1 MLLHKTIL
9 FSALLISLQSQAQSG
24 DPVLRPDSADCIIP
38 FTLVGKLIVIQASAD
53 TSSGNFILDTG
64 APGLVLNNTYFRD
77 YPVTVPHNGS
87 RSDINGSS
95 EHLEQTT
102 VKHFRFGAMHY
113 YRMGADLVPL
123 GHLERTRGL
132 KIMGLIGVSFFKECE
147 MIIDYKAGIIRLHH
161 IERKDAKSYRNE
173 LLSDTSKYA
182 AYPIELRDNRILIKT
197 RIAQRDVRFAID
209 YAAETSIL
217 DSRLPDKVLDS
228 VTIDGRIILS
238 GVGTK
243 KVEALSGELSG
254 LHIGNVKIPSLPV
267 IITHLDNTCFGGVD
281 CINGV
286 LGYDF
291 IASSTIAINFRKRI
305 LYILK

>member
-1 MLLHKTIL
+1 VAFHC
-9 FSALLISLQSQAQSG
+9 QAQFR
-24 DPVLRPDSADCIIP
+24 DPVLRPDSADCIVP

-77 YPVTVPHNGS
+77 YPVTVPHGGS
-87 RSDINGSS
+87 RSDINGGG
-95 EHLEQTT
+95 EPLEQTT
-102 VKHFRFGAMHY
+102 VAHFRFGAMHY

-147 MIIDYKAGIIRLHH
+147 MIIDYKANVIRLHH
-161 IERKDAKSYRNE
+161 IGRKDAKTYTNE
-173 LLSDTSKYA
+173 QLSDTSKYA
-182 AYPIELRDNRILIKT
+182 AYPIELRDNRILIRT

-217 DSRLPDKVLDS
+217 DSRLPDRVLDS
-228 VTIDGRIILS
+228 VMIDGRILLS

-243 KVEALSGELSG
+243 KVEALSGQLSG
-254 LHIGNVKIPSLPV
+254 LHIGDVKIPSLPV
-267 IITHLDNTCFGGVD
+267 IITHLENTCFGGMD

-291 IASSTIAINFRKRI
+291 ISSSTIAINFRKRI

>member
-1 MLLHKTIL
+1 MW
-9 FSALLISLQSQAQSG
+9 S
-24 DPVLRPDSADCIIP
+24 RPP
-38 FTLVGKLIVIQASAD
+38 AD
-53 TSSGNFILDTG
+53 TSAGNFILDTG

-77 YPVTVPHNGS
+77 YPVRVPHGGT
-87 RSDINGSS
+87 RSDINGGG

-102 VKHFRFGAMHY
+102 VAHFRFGAMHY
-113 YRMGADLVPL
+113 YRMSADLVPL
-123 GHLERTRGL
+123 GQLERTRGL
-132 KIMGLIGVSFFKECE
+132 KIMGLVGVAFFKECE
-147 MIIDYKAGIIRLHH
+147 MIIDYKRSLIRLHH
-161 IERKDAKSYRNE
+161 IQRKEGKTYTNE
-173 LLSDTSKYA
+173 ALSDTSKYA

-217 DSRLPDKVLDS
+217 DSRLPDRVLDS
-228 VTIDGRIILS
+228 VSIDGRILLS

-243 KVEALSGELSG
+243 QVERFSGELSG
-254 LHIGNVKIPSLPV
+254 LHIGDRKIPSLPV